1 MFFIVEILPK
11 NSTSKFKVLLKIGK
25 IKFILE
31 LATMMK
37 KKSSK
42 TFRKRGI
49 LKKIGLGILG
59 LFALF
64 ILFIGSINIGLWGK
78 IPSKKELS
86 NFQYQMASEVFTADS
101 VLIGKYYLYDRQ
113 PVAYEDFPEHLIHA
127 LVAIEDERFY
137 EHSGIDIRSLVR
149 VGFKTILLGDNSSGG
164 GSTLTQQLAKNLY
177 PRKERNKTNIV
188 VNKIKEMIIA
198 KRLEKI
204 FTKDE
209 IITNYLNT
217 VSFGDNTFGIESAA
231 LKFFNTRTKDISA
244 PHAATLVGMLKATY
258 GYNPRIF
265 PEKSLGRRN
274 LVLRAMYNND
284 FITEEQVTKFSQE
297 GLDLD
302 YREFDYNA
310 GTAPYFREEVRKEML
325 RWIAEQNDGDSD
337 YNIYTSGLKIYTT
350 LNYKMQQLAEEVMI
364 DHMTKLQGSFEKSYC
379 NNAPWLKDKKLMEKI
394 AKRTPLYKRLQK
406 AGLSHKQIIDS
417 LTNDKQLRTL
427 KSWEGDEEQMASTM
441 DSIQHYTKF
450 LNTGSLAVDP
460 TNGNILV
467 WVGGINFEQYKYDH
481 ISQSKRQVGSTFKP
495 IVYTTA
501 VDQGVSPCTY
511 FSAEEIEYDNLKGWS
526 PSNSGDKDEAYLNY
540 SMEEGLSNSIN
551 TIAVKV
557 LEKAGIDN
565 VLQMAKKMGIEGE
578 LPKEASIALGTG
590 ELKIIDIAQAYTSYA
605 NYGKHIKPNLIK
617 SISNHK
623 DSVLVEFESKLN
635 EKEAF
640 SKETAQI
647 MIEMMK
653 STVNS
658 GTAARLRN
666 TYGLKNDIAGKTGT
680 TQNNKDAWF
689 VALNPKL
696 VHITWV
702 GLDQHEIGF
711 SNTSIGQGANAA
723 LPLFGL
729 WMKELNKDKQFDSY
743 TKATFSTPSAAV
755 QEALNCEPVKRDG
768 FFKRLFK
775 NPNKK
780 KSKKF
785 KG

>member
-1 MFFIVEILPK
+1 
-11 NSTSKFKVLLKIGK
+11 
-25 IKFILE
+25 
-31 LATMMK
+31 MK
-37 KKSSK
+37 KKTRKSSK
-42 TFRKRGI
+42 RKISIRKVIGI
-49 LKKIGLGILG
+49 GVLG

-64 ILFIGSINIGLWGK
+64 ILFIASINMGLWGQ

-86 NFQYQMASEVFTADS
+86 NFQYQRASEVFTADS

-113 PVAYEDFPEHLIHA
+113 PVSYKDFPEHLIQA
-127 LVAIEDERFY
+127 LIAIEDERFY
-137 EHSGIDIRSLVR
+137 EHSGVDLRSLLR
-149 VGFKTILLGDNSSGG
+149 VGFKTVLLGDNSSGG

-204 FTKDE
+204 FTKEE

-244 PHAATLVGMLKATY
+244 TQAATLVGMLKATY

-284 FITEEQVTKFSQE
+284 FISEEQVSKFSQE
-297 GLDLD
+297 KLDLD
-302 YREFDYNA
+302 FRDFDYNA
-310 GTAPYFREEVRKEML
+310 GIAPYFREEVRKEML
-325 RWIAEQNDGDSD
+325 NWISKQNKAGTN

-350 LNYKMQQLAEEVMI
+350 LNYKMQKLAEEAMVE
-364 DHMTKLQGSFEKSYC
+364 HMTKLQHSFEKSYGT
-379 NNAPWLKDKKLMEKI
+379 NAPWLKDKKLMEKI
-394 AKRTPLYKRLQK
+394 ARRTSAYKRLQK
-406 AGLSHKQIIDS
+406 SGLTHEQIIDS
-417 LTNDKQLRTL
+417 LSKDKQKRIF
-427 KSWEGDEEQMASTM
+427 KSWQSDEEQMASTM

-460 TNGNILV
+460 TNGDILV

-501 VDQGVSPCTY
+501 IEQGVSPCTY

-526 PSNSGDKDEAYLNY
+526 PSNSGNKDEAYLNY

-557 LEKAGIDN
+557 LEKAGIEN
-565 VLQMAKKMGIEGE
+565 VVEMAKKMGIEDK

-590 ELKIIDIAQAYTSYA
+590 EIKIIDLAQAYTSYI
-605 NYGKHIKPNLIK
+605 NNGKHVKPKIIK

-623 DSVLVEFESKLN
+623 DSVLVEFKSELN
-635 EKEAF
+635 EKAAF
-640 SKETAQI
+640 SKKTSEI

-653 STVNS
+653 STINS
-658 GTAARLRN
+658 GTASRLRN

-689 VALNPKL
+689 VALTPKL
-696 VHITWV
+696 VHISWV

-729 WMKELNKDKQFDSY
+729 WMKELNKDRDFDTY
-743 TKATFSTPSAAV
+743 TKVNFKKPSLDV
-755 QEALNCEPVKRDG
+755 QKALNCAPVKRDG

-780 KSKKF
+780 KSKDF